1 MLFINVILEC
11 LRKLHNWK
19 FVICTLQQI
28 LLGDQNKEREMGA
41 PRNTHGSDKNELN
54 VTQKTLEKEVAWETY
69 VDVG

>member
-1 MLFINVILEC
+1 
-11 LRKLHNWK
+11 
-19 FVICTLQQI
+19 
-28 LLGDQNKEREMGA
+28 MGA